1 MRADVGALLS
11 AFGLD
16 RRGQLVAI
24 VGGGGKSSLMFSL
37 AHALSGRVITTTTTR
52 IFAAQMNRAPVVC
65 DYSSS
70 ELQNCLAAGLEQY
83 GHCLLVGAVQGE
95 KATGVDLPGHLL
107 ARADVDYVLVE
118 ADGSR
123 MKPCKAPADHEPVIP
138 PDANLVIPVA
148 GIDAVG
154 GRLVDVAHRPERV
167 AELTGL
173 RLNETIT
180 APALATLL
188 SHPAAGLKN
197 VPAGARVIPLIN
209 KVETPSQLA
218 AAREVAWQVLSQ
230 EQVDR
235 VIIAAIHRPQPL
247 GETHRRVTAVV
258 LAAGESARMGQ
269 NKQLLPWGD
278 TTILGQV
285 LANLQAS
292 AVNEI
297 VVVTGHE
304 QQRVARVAAEA
315 GARAVYNP
323 DHKAGEMLSSL
334 QVAVEQLPLN
344 REAVLVMLADQPM
357 VGPESINCLLEEY
370 WQGGGELIAPT
381 YQGRRG
387 NPVLIGRHYFAELLA
402 LPRGEAPRTLLRA
415 HDGAVNL
422 VPVDSPGILHDMDT
436 PGQYERWRP
445 GFSTTLE

>member
-1 MRADVGALLS
+1 
-11 AFGLD
+11 
-16 RRGQLVAI
+16 
-24 VGGGGKSSLMFSL
+24 
-37 AHALSGRVITTTTTR
+37 
-52 IFAAQMNRAPVVC
+52 
-65 DYSSS
+65 
-70 ELQNCLAAGLEQY
+70 
-83 GHCLLVGAVQGE
+83 
-95 KATGVDLPGHLL
+95 
-107 ARADVDYVLVE
+107 
-118 ADGSR
+118 

-138 PDANLVIPVA
+138 PDANLVSPAA

-173 RLNETIT
+173 GLNEAIT

-197 VPAGARVIPLIN
+197 VPAGARVNPLIN
-209 KVETPSQLA
+209 KVETPSQLV
-218 AAREVAWQVLSQ
+218 AARQVARQVLSQ

-235 VIIAAIHRPQPL
+235 VIIAAIHSQQPL
-247 GETHRRVTAVV
+247 LETHRRVTAVV

-269 NKQLLPWGD
+269 SKQLLPWGD

-285 LANLQAS
+285 LTNLQAS

-297 VVVTGHE
+297 VVVSGYE

-315 GARAVYNP
+315 GVKAVYNP
-323 DHKAGEMLSSL
+323 DYEAGEMLSSL
-334 QVAVEQLPLN
+334 QVAVSQLPLN

-357 VGPESINCLLEEY
+357 VGPEIINRLLEEY

-381 YQGRRG
+381 YQGHRG
-387 NPVLIGRHYFAELLA
+387 NPVLIGRRYFAELLA

-415 HDGAVNL
+415 HDGAVSL
-422 VPVDSPGILHDMDT
+422 VPVDSPGILHDLDT

-445 GFSTTLE
+445 GSSTT